1 LWEQDPAPLLADNAL
16 LPLAALA
23 RTDSPRTLL
32 EQVAAQV
39 ARIESTPQR
48 QNLAASVEILAGL
61 RFEQNLINQLFR
73 EDIMKESVIYQQI
86 LQEGVR
92 QGQQLGRQEG
102 EATLVIR
109 QLERRFGDVDA
120 TTLEQIRSLPSDRL
134 EQLAVALL
142 DFSAITDVTTWLQIE
157 N

>member
-1 LWEQDPAPLLADNAL
+1 MDLAPLLADNAL

-23 RTDSPRTLL
+23 RTDSPRSLL
-32 EQVAAQV
+32 QQVAVQV

-86 LQEGVR
+86 LTEGVR
-92 QGQQLGRQEG
+92 QGQQLGRREG
-102 EATLVIR
+102 ESTLVIR
-109 QLERRFGDVDA
+109 QLERRFGSID
-120 TTLEQIRSLPSDRL
+120 TTIQEQIRSLPSDRL

-142 DFSAITDVTTWLQIE
+142 DFVAVTDVTTWLQNE

>member
-1 LWEQDPAPLLADNAL
+1 MWEQDPTPLLADNAL
-16 LPLAALA
+16 LPLATLA
-23 RTDSPRTLL
+23 RTDSPRNLL

-39 ARIESTPQR
+39 ARIESAQQR

-102 EATLVIR
+102 EASLLIR
-109 QLERRFGDVDA
+109 QLERRFGTIDA
-120 TTLEQIRSLPSDRL
+120 KLKSK
-134 EQLAVALL
+134 
-142 DFSAITDVTTWLQIE
+142 FAIYQAIA
-157 N
+157 

>member
-1 LWEQDPAPLLADNAL
+1 
-16 LPLAALA
+16 
-23 RTDSPRTLL
+23 
-32 EQVAAQV
+32 
-39 ARIESTPQR
+39 
-48 QNLAASVEILAGL
+48 
-61 RFEQNLINQLFR
+61 
-73 EDIMKESVIYQQI
+73 MKESVIYQQI